1 MALKKEKKKKKMLKK
16 IVLRPVAAL
25 LSYKWKYK

>member
-1 MALKKEKKKKKMLKK
+1 MALKKEKKKMLKK